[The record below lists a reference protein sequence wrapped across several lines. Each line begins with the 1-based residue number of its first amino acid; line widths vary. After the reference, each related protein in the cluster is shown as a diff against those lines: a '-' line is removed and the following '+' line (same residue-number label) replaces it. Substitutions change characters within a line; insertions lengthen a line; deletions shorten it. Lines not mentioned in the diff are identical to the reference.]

1 MKAARLFIFA
11 TLVLILSATVASAQT
26 RTWVSG
32 VGDDLNPCSRT
43 APCKTFSGAHSKTAK
58 NGIIDVLDPGGFGAV
73 TITKSLT
80 IDGAPFLSGILASGT
95 TGVSINITDFVADP
109 LATVVLRNLDIEG
122 GITGIRGVRVLS
134 AKKVILENCRIFG
147 FRGNPGI
154 GVDVNTTVA
163 NVQVVIRNCTI
174 DNNLAQGVRVSGAG
188 AGATSLDVDSSAIL
202 HNGASAID
210 LIQNAKA
217 TVGSCQLSE
226 NGSAGVFAEAASTDA
241 DISYTKINHNI
252 IGVSSLNGASVRL
265 YNSTIT
271 HNSTSV
277 SAAGV
282 QSHGNN
288 AVVNNTTNNLPTVL
302 PAPALQ

>member
-1 MKAARLFIFA
+1 MKANRLFILPL
-11 TLVLILSATVASAQT
+11 LVLIFSATAASAQT

-43 APCKTFSGAHSKTAK
+43 APCKTFAGAHSKTGM
-58 NGIIDVLDPGGFGAV
+58 NGIINVLDPGGYG
-73 TITKSLT
+73 TINITKSLT
-80 IDGAPFLSGILASGT
+80 IDGGPFLSGLLSSGT
-95 TGVSINITDFVADP
+95 TGVTVNILDFVADP
-109 LATVVLRNLDIEG
+109 NATVTLRNLDIEG
-122 GITGIRGVRVLS
+122 GNTGLRGVRILS
-134 AKKVILENCRIFG
+134 AKKVILENCKIFG
-147 FRGNPGI
+147 FRGSPGI

-163 NVQVVIRNCTI
+163 NVQVVLRNCTI
-174 DNNLAQGVRVSGAG
+174 HGNLAQGVRINGAG
-188 AGATSLDVDSSAIL
+188 AGATVLDVDTTAIL
-202 HNGASAID
+202 QNGSSAID
-210 LIQNAKA
+210 LIANGKA
-217 TVGSCQLSE
+217 TVGNCQLSE
-226 NGSAGVFAEAASTDA
+226 NGSAGVFAEAATTDA

-277 SAAGV
+277 SGTV

-288 AVVNNTTNNLPTVL
+288 AVVNNGVNNLPAVL